1 MFEPCGNTIYLK
13 DIYDSFNSIPD
24 AIIHEAAHLLHYS
37 LDDNISKAWV
47 ERFPIKREKDWD
59 LPRMMIE
66 NGLVTSYAGFDY
78 NLDTSKS
85 VPRVETIRS
94 DYTSYNRSGVEI
106 LIYSKDN
113 LVTEN
118 DVKHVFNKVSSIPT
132 STLSNLVKRVI
143 VNPKLNSLAKVSIE
157 NLTLDFFM
165 CTEDVA
171 ESTRVFHRA
180 LSSNDLPIIGHVHA
194 LLYGEFKNIGFASDK
209 IKLLCDYGFLSTEHA
224 NNLLCESFLFDK
236 LRESRKHI
244 IKFF

>member
-24 AIIHEAAHLLHYS
+24 AIIHEAAHLLHYGW
-37 LDDNISKAWV
+37 DTNISKEWV

-118 DVKHVFNKVSSIPT
+118 DVNNVFDKVSSIPT

-157 NLTLDFFM
+157 NLTLEFFM

-180 LSSNDLPIIGHVHA
+180 LNSNDLPVIGRVYD
-194 LLYGEFKNIGFASDK
+194 LLHGESRNIGFAKGK
-209 IKLLCDYGFLSTEHA
+209 IKLLCDYGFLYQEHA
-224 NNLLCESFLFDK
+224 DDLLCESFLFHK
-236 LRESRKHI
+236 LMESSKYYY
-244 IKFF
+244 